1 MELTHSFCKGK
12 FKQYLKYFLKILKI
26 NFTDVLLSIA
36 VGTSKCSWAKGKI
49 NVYGLKCLSQM
60 FMQLTF
66 SFNVREI
73 QPGNPQE
80 IFRTLENFRSSG
92 IRYIPPLDSVHI
104 WSQWSRYTILI
115 QIYSESDPGITAH
128 RLHLIKWQII
138 FKWLFFQP
146 PKSYAYFGPTNTL
159 IMPLF
164 LNWVYLANSVWN
176 WCEKVWSSSLQEK
189 GKPVLANSN
198 DYQDRRSW

>member
-1 MELTHSFCKGK
+1 
-12 FKQYLKYFLKILKI
+12 
-26 NFTDVLLSIA
+26 
-36 VGTSKCSWAKGKI
+36 
-49 NVYGLKCLSQM
+49 M
-60 FMQLTF
+60 FMQSTF
-66 SFNVREI
+66 SFIIGEI
-73 QPGNPQE
+73 QPGNAQD
-80 IFRTLENFRSSG
+80 IFRTFLGNLSVVRDPIHPSS
-92 IRYIPPLDSVHI
+92 RQCTYSIPPP
-104 WSQWSRYTILI
+104 SQWSRDAILI